1 MTSNEVLTGGD
12 HSDAARAV
20 IERWIGLGRPIVGA
34 LIHGSIAEL
43 GYAQPGADLDLRVV
57 TPCEPQREW
66 FEEIQHG
73 QWVVEIYPLDAGE
86 LADEEAVLA
95 HPALPFALCGGI
107 IVYDPRGLLVRVRD
121 RLSSRL
127 CLPRYRRARI
137 AVCYKGA
144 MRSLAEARTALGR
157 EEVGAALSGLVTGLW
172 HAVGIP
178 AGAECR
184 SPTVRRAFTLLSDVA
199 ARWDRPDLIER
210 AKELLAPGSITEPE
224 ARRLVGEAAEI
235 KARHRTMIEPMLDEG
250 HVWQAA
256 WPLLWA
262 AILDAPRDGSRAVA
276 ARGHILRALRLDTE
290 EVVGARLVATE
301 EWLGALR
308 DAAEERVRAVG
319 SRSSCA

>member
-1 MTSNEVLTGGD
+1 MSNEVLTGGD
-12 HSDAARAV
+12 HSNAARAV

-144 MRSLAEARTALGR
+144 MRSLAEARAALGR

-184 SPTVRRAFTLLSDVA
+184 SPTVRRAFTLLSDAA

-235 KARHRTMIEPMLDEG
+235 KARHRTM
-250 HVWQAA
+250 
-256 WPLLWA
+256 A

-290 EVVGARLVATE
+290 EEVGARLAATE

-308 DAAEERVRAVG
+308 DAAEERVRAQEPNAGPIAPPDV
-319 SRSSCA
+319 S